1 EIQRISD
8 TLLRIVE
15 SIEKFQRQEEEE
27 VAKLKSQLKH
37 ETGPGGKYHLLEEHE
52 VDEAIRKIAKTS
64 QNGKDYFHDVK
75 LAEEL
80 IHLLR
85 KKQKE
90 LSHFGYDIADAAN
103 SLRDKDNQLGT
114 KLEGLAV
121 R

>member
-1 EIQRISD
+1 M
-8 TLLRIVE
+8 
-15 SIEKFQRQEEEE
+15 
-27 VAKLKSQLKH
+27 KH

-52 VDEAIRKIAKTS
+52 VDEAIREVAKIS
-64 QNGKDYFHDVK
+64 QNGRDYFHDVQ

-90 LSHFGYDIADAAN
+90 LIHFGDDIAYAAN

-114 KLEGLAV
+114 NFEGLVA

>member
-1 EIQRISD
+1 MKQLER
-8 TLLRIVE
+8 LR
-15 SIEKFQRQEEEE
+15 
-27 VAKLKSQLKH
+27 
-37 ETGPGGKYHLLEEHE
+37 KYP
-52 VDEAIRKIAKTS
+52 KTE
-64 QNGKDYFHDVK
+64 KDYFHDIQ

-90 LSHFGYDIADAAN
+90 LIHFGDDIAYAAN

-114 KLEGLAV
+114 NFEGLAA